1 MPYLLIRSCI
11 CIQIDDTYV
20 FSAGSKKGNKRN
32 QYELYIENT
41 VKDTER
47 IELEKEKLTKEVEV
61 LEAKRAKLVIETEKL
76 KSERDMVEMQ
86 KIYYQL
92 KIQQEFGMTIS
103 DP

>member
-1 MPYLLIRSCI
+1 MF
-11 CIQIDDTYV
+11 
-20 FSAGSKKGNKRN
+20 FSAGSKKGNKRS

-61 LEAKRAKLVIETEKL
+61 LEAKRANLVIETEKL

-92 KIQQEFGMTIS
+92 KIQQEFGITIS